1 MPERCWVP
9 HAVGESA
16 RGEAAGGGGET
27 RRKMVLKA
35 EQQGADLL
43 PGARSLVHGVSR
55 LPVSWA
61 PRSDPRSSHPSTR
74 HLGAQVSPRR
84 HSERGNSTE
93 NGDLLPAGCAPRTL
107 APPPGT
113 CPLQSLTR
121 PQRNPTADVCP
132 STDTWTDR
140 QHSTDW
146 TDKPMTRCV
155 FPNTG
160 GGAEP
165 PISPPL

>member
-1 MPERCWVP
+1 MP

-43 PGARSLVHGVSR
+43 PGASSLVHGVSR
-55 LPVSWA
+55 LPVSWT
-61 PRSDPRSSHPSTR
+61 PRSDPRSSHSSTR
-74 HLGAQVSPRR
+74 HFGAQVSPRR

-107 APPPGT
+107 APPRHL
-113 CPLQSLTR
+113 PLAKSHTTSEKSHSR
-121 PQRNPTADVCP
+121 RVPINRHV
-132 STDTWTDR
+132 DR
-140 QHSTDW
+140 QTDSTAQ
-146 TDKPMTRCV
+146 
-155 FPNTG
+155 TG
-160 GGAEP
+160 QT
-165 PISPPL
+165 SP

>member
-55 LPVSWA
+55 LPVSWT
-61 PRSDPRSSHPSTR
+61 PRSDPRSSHSSTR
-74 HLGAQVSPRR
+74 HFGAQVSPRR

-107 APPPGT
+107 APPPPAPAPCKVSHDLREIPQQT
-113 CPLQSLTR
+113 CAHQQTR
-121 PQRNPTADVCP
+121 GQTDSTA
-132 STDTWTDR
+132 
-140 QHSTDW
+140 Q
-146 TDKPMTRCV
+146 
-155 FPNTG
+155 TG
-160 GGAEP
+160 QT
-165 PISPPL
+165 SP